1 MAKKLRFA
9 VLYGCY
15 LLATVGAL
23 VYGVFWLGFESE
35 LRVRHRPDRDGFDPP
50 RHVRIET
57 FRRLGSVAA
66 QRPNSFVH
74 FERDKAAGVVRACA
88 FGDSYTYGDEV
99 EPGNDYPALLQ
110 TLLSE
115 RGYDH
120 VEVINFGNN
129 WHGFHQSF
137 LLWESVGRDFGCDFV
152 LLGPASFQSKRDTEF
167 NHTQLNRPYYL
178 HARYVLDGDDV
189 RLIEALGEK
198 PYERFEE
205 YFRFFPRWRYMRYD
219 RNPPPLALALIP
231 DGRSL
236 SNPFYYYS
244 GSAEEESYATYRI
257 LLRRMAESGAQI
269 VVLHRW
275 PTIVELA
282 KEIGQEN
289 LVAAHGFDQY
299 RFPYRAPR
307 GHNSGWGNRM
317 LAAQFLAHLVEDV
330 EREAPVMLTR
340 DAPPPEP
347 ALTVRAST
355 PISAYDRIELM
366 LDDAP
371 LGSFVSASR
380 DYFRGGHGGVT
391 GLAGSDVVSLLAVK
405 DPRISLVD
413 AGFAPLDFAPVPGSE
428 LSLRVGD
435 GGDSRIHRIGRV
447 QALAPGSPVAV
458 ANLVGFE
465 LAERRELAF
474 HGNDELVLTE
484 PTVRGLP
491 MTLLIDGVPA
501 LKGFPAAD
509 RVVFYP
515 LRGSLLQLA
524 PAAAHYRE
532 ISALAAG
539 GTLELVFDHATEG
552 ISRVPVAEWRRL
564 SVPLAL
570 ASSVLPRRINPSSP
584 MVAEHR

>member
-1 MAKKLRFA
+1 MAKKFRFA
-9 VLYGCY
+9 ALYSCY

-23 VYGVFWLGFESE
+23 LYGVFWVGFESE
-35 LRVRHRPDRDGFDPP
+35 LRSRHRPDRDVVDPP
-50 RHVRIET
+50 RHVSAET

-74 FERDKAAGVVRACA
+74 FERDKPAGIVRACA

-110 TLLSE
+110 SLLSE
-115 RGYDH
+115 RGYDQ

-129 WHGFHQSF
+129 WHGFHQGF
-137 LLWESVGRDFGCDFV
+137 LLWESVGQDFGCDYV

-189 RLIEALGEK
+189 RLIDVFGEQ

-205 YFRFFPRWRYMRYD
+205 YFRFFPRWRYLRYD
-219 RNPPPLALALIP
+219 RNPPPLALALISH
-231 DGRSL
+231 GRSL

-244 GSAEEESYATYRI
+244 GSAEEESYETYRI
-257 LLRRMAESGAQI
+257 LLRRMAESGAQ
-269 VVLHRW
+269 VVLLHRW

-282 KEIGQEN
+282 QELGQEN
-289 LVAAHGFDQY
+289 LVAAHGFDQN

-307 GHNSGWGNRM
+307 GHNSGWSNRL
-317 LAAQFLAHLVEDV
+317 LAAQFLAHLVEGVDLKV
-330 EREAPVMLTR
+330 PVMLTR
-340 DAPPPEP
+340 DAPLPEP
-347 ALTVRAST
+347 ALTKWTPT
-355 PISAYDRIELM
+355 PISTYDRIELM

-380 DYFRGGHGGVT
+380 DYFRGGHGGAT
-391 GLAGSDVVSLLAVK
+391 GLAGSEVVSLLAVK
-405 DPRISLVD
+405 DPRISLAD
-413 AGFAPLDFAPVPGSE
+413 AGFAPLDFAPVPGAE
-428 LSLRVGD
+428 LSLRIGE
-435 GGDSRIHRIGRV
+435 GGESRVHLIGRF
-447 QALAPGSPVAV
+447 QTLSPGAPIGV

-465 LAERRELAF
+465 LAERRELVF
-474 HGNDELVLTE
+474 HGNDELVLAE
-484 PTVRGLP
+484 PTVRGRP
-491 MTLLIDGVPA
+491 MTLLVDGVPA
-501 LKGFPAAD
+501 LKGFPSAD

-524 PAAAHYRE
+524 PSASHYRE
-532 ISALAAG
+532 ISTLPPG
-539 GTLELVFDHATEG
+539 GTLELAFHHSKEG
-552 ISRVPVAEWRRL
+552 VLHVPVAAWRQL

-570 ASSVLPRRINPSSP
+570 ASSPLPRRIKQNSA
-584 MVAEHR
+584 MVAGHR

>member
-9 VLYGCY
+9 ALYGCY
-15 LLATVGAL
+15 LLATVGAVL
-23 VYGVFWLGFESE
+23 YGLFWLGFESE
-35 LRVRHRPDRDGFDPP
+35 LRGRHQPDSDVLEPP
-50 RHVRIET
+50 RHVSAET
-57 FRRLGSVAA
+57 LRRVGSVAA
-66 QRPNSFVH
+66 ERPSSFVH

-99 EPGNDYPALLQ
+99 APGNDYPALLQ
-110 TLLSE
+110 TLLNE

-120 VEVINFGNN
+120 VEVVNFGNN
-129 WHGFHQSF
+129 WHGFHQAF
-137 LLWESVGRDFGCDFV
+137 LLWESVGRDFGCDYV

-189 RLIEALGEK
+189 RLVDVLGDR
-198 PYERFEE
+198 PSERFEE
-205 YFRFFPRWRYMRYD
+205 YFRFLPRWRYLRYD

-231 DGRSL
+231 RGRSL

-244 GSAEEESYATYRI
+244 GSAEEESYETYRI

-269 VVLHRW
+269 VLLHRW

-282 KEIGQEN
+282 RELGHEN
-289 LVAAHGFDQY
+289 LVAAHGFDQN

-307 GHNSGWGNRM
+307 GHNSGWANRL

-330 EREAPVMLTR
+330 ELEVPVMLTR
-340 DAPPPEP
+340 DAPISEP
-347 ALTVRAST
+347 IVADRTPT
-355 PISAYDRIELM
+355 PISAFDRVELM

-380 DYFRGGHGGVT
+380 DYFRGGHGGAT
-391 GLAGSDVVSLLAVK
+391 GLAGSEVISLLAVK
-405 DPRISLVD
+405 DPRVSLVD
-413 AGFAPLDFAPVPGSE
+413 AGFAPLDFAPAPGAE
-428 LSLRVGD
+428 LSLQIGD
-435 GGDSRIHRIGRV
+435 GSESRVHPIGRF
-447 QALAPGSPVAV
+447 QSLAPGSPVGV

-465 LAERRELAF
+465 LAERRELVF
-474 HGNDELVLTE
+474 HGNREVVLAE
-484 PTVRGLP
+484 PSLRGRP
-491 MTLLIDGVPA
+491 MTLLVDGVPA
-501 LKGFPAAD
+501 LRGFPAAD

-515 LRGSLLQLA
+515 LRGALLQLA
-524 PAAAHYRE
+524 PAASHYRE
-532 ISALAAG
+532 IGALPPD
-539 GTLELVFDHATEG
+539 GTLSLAFHDSTEG
-552 ISRVPVAEWRRL
+552 DLRVPIADWRQL

-570 ASSVLPRRINPSSP
+570 ASSPLPRRINRDSA